1 MRRFVAAIALLL
13 LAAGVSPVHAQ
24 GQRIEAVRSPGG
36 IEAWLV
42 RENSL
47 PLLAIEFSWRGG
59 SAQDPAGQEGLT
71 ALMADMLTQGAG
83 SRDQRAFSAEL
94 ENRSIALGF
103 SAGLD
108 TVQGSLR
115 VLSRD
120 KSLGIT
126 LLAEALGQPR
136 FDSEQV
142 ERLRANVLASL
153 SREETNPETLAR
165 RAFARAA
172 FGEHVYARPTRGTP
186 ESVKTLATADM
197 RAQLARLL
205 ARENLVVAAVGD
217 TTPEEL
223 GALLDRAFGGLP
235 QAARLVPVVPIS
247 IGGAGKTFV
256 IPRPGSQTY
265 ALFGH
270 QGVGRDDPD
279 LFAATVVNYIL
290 GGGGFNSRLMLS
302 VRERAGLTYGIGTG
316 LAIFDAAALVQG
328 STSSDNR
335 TLARALDMVRAE
347 WAQMGKDGPSEDELR
362 GAKDFLTG
370 SYPLQ
375 FDGSSRI
382 ARLMVG
388 ARLDGRGRD
397 WFEERQRRV
406 RAVTLADAK
415 RVAARLFDP
424 AKLLVVAVGEPA
436 GLTATE

>member
-1 MRRFVAAIALLL
+1 M
-13 LAAGVSPVHAQ
+13 
-24 GQRIEAVRSPGG
+24 
-36 IEAWLV
+36 
-42 RENSL
+42 
-47 PLLAIEFSWRGG
+47 
-59 SAQDPAGQEGLT
+59 
-71 ALMADMLTQGAG
+71 
-83 SRDQRAFSAEL
+83 
-94 ENRSIALGF
+94 
-103 SAGLD
+103 
-108 TVQGSLR
+108 
-115 VLSRD
+115 
-120 KSLGIT
+120 
-126 LLAEALGQPR
+126 
-136 FDSEQV
+136 
-142 ERLRANVLASL
+142 
-153 SREETNPETLAR
+153 
-165 RAFARAA
+165 
-172 FGEHVYARPTRGTP
+172 RGTP
-186 ESVKTLATADM
+186 ESVKGLATADM

-205 ARENLVVAAVGD
+205 GRDNLVVAAVGD
-217 TTPEEL
+217 TNPEEL

-235 QAARLVPVVPIS
+235 QTARLAPVPPVA

-256 IPRPGSQTY
+256 IARPGSQTY

-347 WAQMGKDGPSEDELR
+347 WAAMGKDGPSADELE

-406 RAVTLADAK
+406 REVTLADAK

-424 AKLLVVAVGEPA
+424 ARLLVVAVGEPA
-436 GLTATE
+436 GLSPSE

>member
-1 MRRFVAAIALLL
+1 MRRLFAFLLF
-13 LAAGVSPVHAQ
+13 LAAVGASAAHAQ
-24 GQRIEAVRSPGG
+24 SQRIEAVRSPGG

-42 RENSL
+42 RDNSL

-59 SAQDPAGQEGLT
+59 SAQDPVGQEGLT
-71 ALMADMLTQGAG
+71 SLMADMLTQGAAT
-83 SRDQRAFSAEL
+83 RDQQAFSAEL

-120 KSLGIT
+120 KTLGIS
-126 LLAEALGQPR
+126 LLADALGQPR

-153 SREETNPETLAR
+153 SRDETNPETLAR

-172 FGEHVYARPTRGTP
+172 FGDHVYARPTRGTP
-186 ESVKTLATADM
+186 ETVKTLATADM

-205 ARENLVVAAVGD
+205 ARDNLVVAAVGD

-223 GALLDRAFGGLP
+223 GALLDRAFASLP
-235 QAARLVPVVPIS
+235 QAARVVPVVPVA
-247 IGGAGKTFV
+247 IGGVGRTIV
-256 IPRPGSQTY
+256 LPRQGSQTY

-279 LFAATVVNYIL
+279 LFAATIVNYIL

-328 STSSDNR
+328 LTSSDNR
-335 TLARALDMVRAE
+335 TLARALDMVHAE
-347 WAQMGKDGPSEDELR
+347 WAEMGKDGPTADELQ

-406 RAVTLADAK
+406 REVSLADAK

-424 AKLLVVAVGEPA
+424 KKLLVVAVGEPA
-436 GLTATE
+436 DFVPSE